1 MLLTDRIYNLSTRV
15 QCNIN
20 ALQATRNDNNPEEMR
35 RHLTYL
41 ENFLGEI
48 DSELDL
54 FLRYINNKYGTTNM
68 AQNLELEIPDG
79 KKPVWVNDVLTLVDD
94 KPQDVTERIKTF
106 SDACRELG
114 SDHPFV
120 KAYDGYVSHIHQ
132 HDMNDYDLVAY
143 LQLRIITAALNE
155 GWEPQ
160 FTKGEQRWY
169 FWYDLI
175 TKEQYDKLSAEDKSR
190 VVYRSS
196 YYAYSNGGV
205 SYASAYYDSSGTYAS
220 IGSRLAFKS
229 EKLAAYAGR
238 QFAEIYADF
247 CFKPKSEEKK
257 G

>member
-1 MLLTDRIYNLSTRV
+1 MIFKKLIIIKSKIKTM
-15 QCNIN
+15 
-20 ALQATRNDNNPEEMR
+20 EE
-35 RHLTYL
+35 TKKVT
-41 ENFLGEI
+41 I
-48 DSELDL
+48 
-54 FLRYINNKYGTTNM
+54 
-68 AQNLELEIPDG
+68 EIPAG
-79 KKPVWVNDVLTLVDD
+79 KKAVWVNGVLTLVDE

-106 SDACRELG
+106 ADACRELG

-160 FTKGEQRWY
+160 FTKGERRWY

-175 TKEQYDKLSAEDKSR
+175 TKEQYDKLSAEDRSR
-190 VVYRSS
+190 VVGRGGYSAGAHCGLVCAVAGGASS
-196 YYAYSNGGV
+196 L
-205 SYASAYYDSSGTYAS
+205 SYAVL
-220 IGSRLAFKS
+220 GSRLAFKS

-247 CFKPKSEEKK
+247 CFKPKEVGKQ

>member
-1 MLLTDRIYNLSTRV
+1 MNTLIIIKRIFKPIKTNNSMENKTKRV
-15 QCNIN
+15 
-20 ALQATRNDNNPEEMR
+20 
-35 RHLTYL
+35 
-41 ENFLGEI
+41 EI
-48 DSELDL
+48 
-54 FLRYINNKYGTTNM
+54 
-68 AQNLELEIPDG
+68 EIPVGKVAKWVDG
-79 KKPVWVNDVLTLVDD
+79 VLTLVDE

-106 SDACRELG
+106 ADACRELG

-160 FTKGEQRWY
+160 FTKGERRWY

-190 VVYRSS
+190 VVGRGGGLANASVGLV
-196 YYAYSNGGV
+196 YSHAV
-205 SYASAYYDSSGTYAS
+205 YASSCSGTFG
-220 IGSRLAFKS
+220 GSRLAFKS

>member
-1 MLLTDRIYNLSTRV
+1 M
-15 QCNIN
+15 
-20 ALQATRNDNNPEEMR
+20 
-35 RHLTYL
+35 
-41 ENFLGEI
+41 ENKTKKVEI
-48 DSELDL
+48 
-54 FLRYINNKYGTTNM
+54 
-68 AQNLELEIPDG
+68 EIPVGKVAKWVDG
-79 KKPVWVNDVLTLVDD
+79 VLTLVDE

-106 SDACRELG
+106 ADACRELG

-160 FTKGEQRWY
+160 FTKGERRWY

-175 TKEQYDKLSAEDKSR
+175 TKDQYDKLSAEDRSR
-190 VVYRSS
+190 VVGRGGYNA
-196 YYAYSNGGV
+196 YAYYGLV
-205 SYASAYYDSSGTYAS
+205 CAYASLASSGSYTNY
-220 IGSRLAFKS
+220 GSRLAFKS

-257 G
+257 A

>member
-1 MLLTDRIYNLSTRV
+1 M
-15 QCNIN
+15 
-20 ALQATRNDNNPEEMR
+20 
-35 RHLTYL
+35 
-41 ENFLGEI
+41 ENKTKKVEV
-48 DSELDL
+48 
-54 FLRYINNKYGTTNM
+54 
-68 AQNLELEIPDG
+68 EIPVGKVAKWVDG
-79 KKPVWVNDVLTLVDD
+79 VLTLVDE
-94 KPQDVTERIKTF
+94 KPQDVTECIKTF
-106 SDACRELG
+106 ADACRELG

-160 FTKGEQRWY
+160 FTKGERRWY

-175 TKEQYDKLSAEDKSR
+175 TKEQYDKLSAEDRSR
-190 VVYRSS
+190 VVGR
-196 YYAYSNGGV
+196 GGGSAHANFGLV
-205 SYASAYYDSSGTYAS
+205 CASAYGASSSSNTSY
-220 IGSRLAFKS
+220 GSRLAFKS

-257 G
+257 A

>member
-1 MLLTDRIYNLSTRV
+1 MIFKKLIIIKSKIKTM
-15 QCNIN
+15 
-20 ALQATRNDNNPEEMR
+20 EE
-35 RHLTYL
+35 TKKVT
-41 ENFLGEI
+41 I
-48 DSELDL
+48 
-54 FLRYINNKYGTTNM
+54 
-68 AQNLELEIPDG
+68 EIPAG
-79 KKPVWVNDVLTLVDD
+79 KKAVWVNGVLTLVDE

-106 SDACRELG
+106 ADACRELG

-160 FTKGEQRWY
+160 FTKGERRWY

-190 VVYRSS
+190 VVGRGGNHAVAHFGLVCAHAHHASS
-196 YYAYSNGGV
+196 F
-205 SYASAYYDSSGTYAS
+205 SYT
-220 IGSRLAFKS
+220 IFGSRLAFKS

-247 CFKPKSEEKK
+247 CFKPKEVGKQ

>member
-1 MLLTDRIYNLSTRV
+1 MENKTKRV
-15 QCNIN
+15 
-20 ALQATRNDNNPEEMR
+20 
-35 RHLTYL
+35 
-41 ENFLGEI
+41 EI
-48 DSELDL
+48 
-54 FLRYINNKYGTTNM
+54 
-68 AQNLELEIPDG
+68 EIPVGKVAKWVDG
-79 KKPVWVNDVLTLVDD
+79 VLTLVDE

-106 SDACRELG
+106 ADACRELG

-160 FTKGEQRWY
+160 FTKGERRWY

-190 VVYRSS
+190 VVGRGGNFADAHCGLVYANANLASS
-196 YYAYSNGGV
+196 HSFTFY
-205 SYASAYYDSSGTYAS
+205 
-220 IGSRLAFKS
+220 GSRLAFKS
-229 EKLAAYAGR
+229 GKLAAYAGR

-257 G
+257 A

>member
-1 MLLTDRIYNLSTRV
+1 M
-15 QCNIN
+15 
-20 ALQATRNDNNPEEMR
+20 
-35 RHLTYL
+35 
-41 ENFLGEI
+41 ENKTKKVEI
-48 DSELDL
+48 
-54 FLRYINNKYGTTNM
+54 
-68 AQNLELEIPDG
+68 EIPVGKVAKWVDG
-79 KKPVWVNDVLTLVDD
+79 VLTLVDE

-106 SDACRELG
+106 ADACRELG

-120 KAYDGYVSHIHQ
+120 KAYDGYLSHIHQ
-132 HDMNDYDLVAY
+132 HNMNDYDLVSY

-160 FTKGEQRWY
+160 FTKGERRWY

-190 VVYRSS
+190 VVGR
-196 YYAYSNGGV
+196 GGFSASAFAGLV
-205 SYASAYYDSSGTYAS
+205 CSVANYASSFSAAAARFSCAS
-220 IGSRLAFKS
+220 TS

-247 CFKPKSEEKK
+247 CFKPKSEETK

>member
-1 MLLTDRIYNLSTRV
+1 MIFKKLIIIKSKIKTM
-15 QCNIN
+15 
-20 ALQATRNDNNPEEMR
+20 EE
-35 RHLTYL
+35 TKKVT
-41 ENFLGEI
+41 I
-48 DSELDL
+48 
-54 FLRYINNKYGTTNM
+54 
-68 AQNLELEIPDG
+68 EIPAG
-79 KKPVWVNDVLTLVDD
+79 KKAVWVNGVLTLVDE

-106 SDACRELG
+106 ADACRELG

-160 FTKGEQRWY
+160 FTKGERRWY

-190 VVYRSS
+190 VVGRGGSYAYALHGLVCSYAFRASS
-196 YYAYSNGGV
+196 YSHTYS
-205 SYASAYYDSSGTYAS
+205 
-220 IGSRLAFKS
+220 GSRLAFKS

-247 CFKPKSEEKK
+247 CFKPKSEETK

>member
-1 MLLTDRIYNLSTRV
+1 M
-15 QCNIN
+15 
-20 ALQATRNDNNPEEMR
+20 
-35 RHLTYL
+35 
-41 ENFLGEI
+41 ENKTKKVEI
-48 DSELDL
+48 
-54 FLRYINNKYGTTNM
+54 
-68 AQNLELEIPDG
+68 EIPVGKVAKWVDG
-79 KKPVWVNDVLTLVDD
+79 VLTLVDE

-106 SDACRELG
+106 ADACRELG
-114 SDHPFV
+114 YDHPFV

-160 FTKGEQRWY
+160 FTKGERRWY

-175 TKEQYDKLSAEDKSR
+175 TKEQYDKLSAENKSR
-190 VVYRSS
+190 VVGRG
-196 YYAYSNGGV
+196 GGV
-205 SYASAYYDSSGTYAS
+205 ANAYCGLVCAYAGHASSSSGTNC
-220 IGSRLAFKS
+220 GSRLAFKS

-247 CFKPKSEEKK
+247 CFKPKEVGKQ